1 MWARDAKFGDDLVQA
16 YGIVWMED
24 LFEQGDEDSRYT
36 TQVDAFLGAQH
47 EWMSHHLPTKAII
60 LQTDESGTPKLPPKA
75 IPVLGKPG
83 RGVTVGHYRRN
94 VKMSPLSNL
103 EMSASFPGEL
113 EAGGGLGGDERARCA
128 ALAAKLL
135 QNARIGSY
143 AASRRADGPLIWEM
157 SVELFAVPRCRRV
170 VGRVVFG
177 RRPPRRVDGPAIP
190 ASENLRR
197 SGHSGEPPNTGRL
210 VTRTDCKGDTI
221 QWPSKSRF

>member
-83 RGVTVGHYRRN
+83 KGVTVGHYI
-94 VKMSPLSNL
+94 
-103 EMSASFPGEL
+103 
-113 EAGGGLGGDERARCA
+113 DER
-128 ALAAKLL
+128 
-135 QNARIGSY
+135 
-143 AASRRADGPLIWEM
+143 DM
-157 SVELFAVPRCRRV
+157 
-170 VGRVVFG
+170 
-177 RRPPRRVDGPAIP
+177 RRVDGGYAVTH
-190 ASENLRR
+190 RR
-197 SGHSGEPPNTGRL
+197 PGAL
-210 VTRTDCKGDTI
+210 
-221 QWPSKSRF
+221 